1 MKKFSTRVSTRL
13 RRGTVAVVV
22 ALVAV
27 VGIAIYPASAVS
39 TPASSL
45 TSSWLAAQVGPT
57 GEVSV
62 SGSTQSVVT
71 QTMYVAQG
79 LAATGEQRDALD
91 RAMSFLSL
99 GASIEEWVTNDGS
112 GGTVAPAGADLPERL
127 ASLIL
132 LANTTG
138 SDPRS
143 FGAPAVN
150 LVARAQAMYGQDVPG
165 YYGYQEP
172 WSSVQD
178 QSLMVIALQAV
189 GSTPPAAAIDWIV
202 DQQCIGGTNPQS
214 SLGGW
219 QASRTTTANV
229 LDDCGAPDPLSFS
242 GADTNSTAF
251 AIQALQYLGRT
262 APVAS
267 AVTFLQSAQA
277 TSGSGAGGFPWFTG
291 GDVDA
296 NSTAL
301 VLQAIT
307 AMGQSPSKWSV
318 CGSTPLAVLQSFQ
331 LLSPA
336 SDAGSLFASWN
347 PGVPDL
353 LASYQG
359 AWGLSLSAF
368 PFPVLAQRA
377 VVTEPLLAP
386 PLTGCEPVAAPAF
399 TG

>member
-1 MKKFSTRVSTRL
+1 MNTLSLRVSARI

-22 ALVAV
+22 ALVALL
-27 VGIAIYPASAVS
+27 GSTNLPASAVS
-39 TPASSL
+39 TPESSL
-45 TSSWLAAQVGPT
+45 TSAWLASQVGPT
-57 GEVSV
+57 GQVNI
-62 SGSTQSVVT
+62 SGATQSVVT

-99 GASIEEWVTNDGS
+99 GPNIEEWVTNDGS
-112 GGTVAPAGADLPERL
+112 GGTVAPPGADLPERL

-138 SDPRS
+138 GNSRS
-143 FGAPAVN
+143 FGVPAVD
-150 LVARAQAMYGQDVPG
+150 LVARAEAMFSQVVPG
-165 YYGYQEP
+165 FYGYQEP

-189 GSTPPAAAIDWIV
+189 GATPPEAAIDWLV
-202 DQQCIGGTNPQS
+202 NQQCTGGTNPLG

-219 QASRTTTANV
+219 QASRSTTGNV
-229 LDDCGAPDPLSFS
+229 LDDCGAPDPLNYS

-251 AIQALQYLGRT
+251 AIQALQFFGRT
-262 APVAS
+262 APVA
-267 AVTFLQSAQA
+267 AAATFLQSAQA
-277 TSGSGAGGFPWFTG
+277 NSGANAGGFPWFSG

-307 AMGQSPSKWSV
+307 AMGQSPSMWSV
-318 CGSTPLAVLQSFQ
+318 GSANPLGVLQSFQ

-336 SDAGSLFASWN
+336 SDAGAFFASWN

-359 AWGLSLSAF
+359 VWGLSLSAF
-368 PFPVLAQRA
+368 PFPVLAPRT
-377 VVTEPLLAP
+377 VDT
-386 PLTGCEPVAAPAF
+386 EPVAAPAF

>member
-1 MKKFSTRVSTRL
+1 MNTFSARISTRI

-27 VGIAIYPASAVS
+27 VGLSNLPASAVS

-45 TSSWLAAQVGPT
+45 TSAWLASQVGPT
-57 GEVSV
+57 GEVNI

-79 LAATGEQRDALD
+79 LSATGEQRDALD

-112 GGTVAPAGADLPERL
+112 GGTAAPSGADLPERL

-138 SDPRS
+138 SNPRS
-143 FGAPAVN
+143 FGAPAVD
-150 LVARAQAMYGQDVPG
+150 LVARAEAMYGQVVPG
-165 YYGYQEP
+165 FYGYQEP

-189 GSTPPAAAIDWIV
+189 GATPPTLAIDWLA
-202 DQQCIGGTNPQS
+202 DQQCTGGSNPQS

-219 QASRTTTANV
+219 QASRATTGNS
-229 LDDCGAPDPLSFS
+229 LDDCSAPDPLNYS
-242 GADTNSTAF
+242 GPDTNSTAF

-262 APVAS
+262 APLA
-267 AVTFLQSAQA
+267 AAATFLQNAQA
-277 TSGSGAGGFPWFTG
+277 ASGPSAGGFPWFAG

-307 AMGQSPSKWSV
+307 AMGQIPSAWSV
-318 CGSTPLAVLQSFQ
+318 GGATPLAVLESFQ
-331 LLSPA
+331 LSSPA

-359 AWGLSLSAF
+359 VWGLSLSAF
-368 PFPVLAQRA
+368 PFPVLAGRT
-377 VVTEPLLAP
+377 VVTEAL
-386 PLTGCEPVAAPAF
+386 AAPAF

>member
-1 MKKFSTRVSTRL
+1 MNTFSTRVSTRI

-27 VGIAIYPASAVS
+27 VGLSNLPASAVS

-45 TSSWLAAQVGPT
+45 TSAWLASQVGPS
-57 GEVSV
+57 GEVNI

-79 LAATGEQRDALD
+79 LSATGEQRDALD

-112 GGTVAPAGADLPERL
+112 GGTAAPSGADLPERL

-138 SDPRS
+138 SNPRS
-143 FGAPAVN
+143 FGEPAVD
-150 LVARAQAMYGQDVPG
+150 LVARAEAMYGQVVPG
-165 YYGYQEP
+165 FYGYQEP

-189 GSTPPAAAIDWIV
+189 GATPPTLAIDWLA
-202 DQQCIGGTNPQS
+202 DQQCTGGSNPQS

-219 QASRTTTANV
+219 QASRATTGNS
-229 LDDCGAPDPLSFS
+229 LDDCSAPDPLNYS
-242 GADTNSTAF
+242 GPDTNSTAF

-262 APVAS
+262 APIA
-267 AVTFLQSAQA
+267 AAATFLQNSQA
-277 TSGSGAGGFPWFTG
+277 TSGPSAGGFPWFAG

-307 AMGQSPSKWSV
+307 AMGQSPSVWSV
-318 CGSTPLAVLQSFQ
+318 GGATPLAVLESFQ
-331 LLSPA
+331 LSSPA

-359 AWGLSLSAF
+359 VWGLSLSAF
-368 PFPVLAQRA
+368 PFPVLAGRA
-377 VVTEPLLAP
+377 VVTEAL
-386 PLTGCEPVAAPAF
+386 AAPAF

>member
-1 MKKFSTRVSTRL
+1 MNTFSARISTRI

-27 VGIAIYPASAVS
+27 VGLSNLPASAVS

-45 TSSWLAAQVGPT
+45 TSAWLASQVGPS
-57 GEVSV
+57 GEVNI

-79 LAATGEQRDALD
+79 LSATGEQRDALD

-112 GGTVAPAGADLPERL
+112 GGTAAPSGADLPERL

-138 SDPRS
+138 SNPRS
-143 FGAPAVN
+143 FGEPGVD
-150 LVARAQAMYGQDVPG
+150 LVARAEAMYGQVVPG
-165 YYGYQEP
+165 FYGYQEP

-189 GSTPPAAAIDWIV
+189 EATPPAAAIDWIV
-202 DQQCIGGTNPQS
+202 DQQCSGGTNPQS

-219 QASRTTTANV
+219 QASRTTTGNS
-229 LDDCGAPDPLSFS
+229 LDDCSAPDPLNYS
-242 GADTNSTAF
+242 GPDTNSTAF

-262 APVAS
+262 APLA
-267 AVTFLQSAQA
+267 AAATFLQNAQA
-277 TSGSGAGGFPWFTG
+277 ASGPSAGGFPWFAG

-307 AMGQSPSKWSV
+307 AMGQSPSVWSV
-318 CGSTPLAVLQSFQ
+318 GGATPLAVLESFQ
-331 LLSPA
+331 LSSPA

-359 AWGLSLSAF
+359 VWGLSLSAF
-368 PFPVLAQRA
+368 PFPVLAGRT
-377 VVTEPLLAP
+377 VVTEAL
-386 PLTGCEPVAAPAF
+386 AAPAF

>member
-1 MKKFSTRVSTRL
+1 MNTFSTRISTRI

-27 VGIAIYPASAVS
+27 VGLSNLPASAVS

-45 TSSWLAAQVGPT
+45 TSAWLASQVGPT
-57 GEVSV
+57 GEVNI

-79 LAATGEQRDALD
+79 LSATGEQRDALD

-112 GGTVAPAGADLPERL
+112 GGTAAPSGADLPERL

-138 SDPRS
+138 SNPRS
-143 FGAPAVN
+143 FGEPAVD
-150 LVARAQAMYGQDVPG
+150 LVARAEAMYGQVVPG
-165 YYGYQEP
+165 FYGYQEP

-189 GSTPPAAAIDWIV
+189 GATPPTLAIDWLA
-202 DQQCIGGTNPQS
+202 DQQCTGGSNPQS

-219 QASRTTTANV
+219 QASRTTTGNS
-229 LDDCGAPDPLSFS
+229 LDDCSAPDPLNYS
-242 GADTNSTAF
+242 GPDTNSTAF

-262 APVAS
+262 APLAAAATV
-267 AVTFLQSAQA
+267 LQNAQA
-277 TSGSGAGGFPWFTG
+277 TSGPSAGGFPWFAG

-296 NSTAL
+296 NTTAL

-307 AMGQSPSKWSV
+307 AMGQIPSAWSV
-318 CGSTPLAVLQSFQ
+318 GGATPLAVLESFQ
-331 LLSPA
+331 LSSPA

-359 AWGLSLSAF
+359 VWGLSLSAF
-368 PFPVLAQRA
+368 PFPVLAGRT
-377 VVTEPLLAP
+377 VVTEAL
-386 PLTGCEPVAAPAF
+386 AAPAF

>member
-1 MKKFSTRVSTRL
+1 MKIFSTRVSTRL

-27 VGIAIYPASAVS
+27 LGITNYPASAVS

-45 TSSWLAAQVGPT
+45 TSAWLASQVGPS

-91 RAMSFLSL
+91 RAMSYLSL
-99 GASIEEWVTNDGS
+99 NSSIEEWVTNDGS
-112 GGTVAPAGADLPERL
+112 GGTVAPPGADLPERL
-127 ASLIL
+127 AALIL
-132 LANTTG
+132 LVNTTRG
-138 SDPRS
+138 NPRA
-143 FGAPAVN
+143 FGTPAVD
-150 LVARAQAMYGQDVPG
+150 LVARAQAMYGQVVPG
-165 YYGYQEP
+165 FYGYQEP
-172 WSSVQD
+172 WSSIQD

-189 GSTPPAAAIDWIV
+189 GATPPTAAIDWLV
-202 DQQCIGGTNPQS
+202 DQQCVGGSNPQS

-219 QASRTTTANV
+219 QAFRASNGNV
-229 LDDCGAPDPLSFS
+229 IQDCDAPDPINYV

-251 AIQALQYLGRT
+251 AVQALQLFGRT

-277 TSGSGAGGFPWFTG
+277 MSGSGAGGFPWFTG

-307 AMGQSPSKWSV
+307 AMGQSPSSWSV
-318 CGSTPLAVLQSFQ
+318 GGVDPLEALETFQ
-331 LLSPA
+331 LSSPA
-336 SDAGSLFASWN
+336 SDAGAFFASWN

-359 AWGLSLSAF
+359 VWGLTLTAF
-368 PFPVLAQRA
+368 PFPVLPDRT
-377 VVTEPLLAP
+377 VVSEPL
-386 PLTGCEPVAAPAF
+386 AAPAF

>member
-1 MKKFSTRVSTRL
+1 MNTFSTRISTRI

-27 VGIAIYPASAVS
+27 VGLSNLPASAVS

-45 TSSWLAAQVGPT
+45 TSAWLASQVGPS
-57 GEVSV
+57 GEVNI

-79 LAATGEQRDALD
+79 LSATGEQRDALD

-112 GGTVAPAGADLPERL
+112 GGTAAPSGADLPERL

-138 SDPRS
+138 SNPRS
-143 FGAPAVN
+143 FGEPAVD
-150 LVARAQAMYGQDVPG
+150 LVARAEAMYGQVVPG
-165 YYGYQEP
+165 FYGYQEP

-189 GSTPPAAAIDWIV
+189 GATPPTLAIDWLA
-202 DQQCIGGTNPQS
+202 DQQCTGGSNPQS

-219 QASRTTTANV
+219 QASRATTGNS
-229 LDDCGAPDPLSFS
+229 LDDCSAPDPLNYS
-242 GADTNSTAF
+242 GPDTNSTAF

-262 APVAS
+262 APIA
-267 AVTFLQSAQA
+267 AAATFLQNSQA
-277 TSGSGAGGFPWFTG
+277 TSGPSAGGFPWFAG

-307 AMGQSPSKWSV
+307 AMGQSPSVWSV
-318 CGSTPLAVLQSFQ
+318 GGATPLAVLESFQ
-331 LLSPA
+331 LSSPA

-359 AWGLSLSAF
+359 VWGLSLSAF
-368 PFPVLAQRA
+368 PFPVLAGRA
-377 VVTEPLLAP
+377 VVTEAL
-386 PLTGCEPVAAPAF
+386 AAPAF

>member
-1 MKKFSTRVSTRL
+1 MNTFSPRVSTRIRL
-13 RRGTVAVVV
+13 GTVAVVV

-27 VGIAIYPASAVS
+27 LGTSSCSDSAVS

-45 TSSWLAAQVGPT
+45 TSAWLASQVGPT

-99 GASIEEWVTNDGS
+99 GASIEKWVTNDGS
-112 GGTVAPAGADLPERL
+112 GGTVAPPGADLPERL

-132 LANTTG
+132 LARTTG
-138 SDPRS
+138 GNPRS
-143 FGAPAVN
+143 FGVPAVD
-150 LVARAQAMYGQDVPG
+150 LVARAQAMYGQVVPDF
-165 YYGYQEP
+165 YGYQEP
-172 WSSVQD
+172 FSSVQD

-189 GSTPPAAAIDWIV
+189 GATPPAAAIDWIV
-202 DQQCIGGTNPQS
+202 DQQCIGGSNPQG

-229 LDDCGAPDPLSFS
+229 LDDCGAPDPLSYS

-262 APVAS
+262 APLAS
-267 AVTFLQSAQA
+267 AATFLQGAQA
-277 TSGSGAGGFPWFTG
+277 TSGPNAGGFPFFAG

-307 AMGQSPSKWSV
+307 AMGQSPSMWSV
-318 CGSTPLAVLQSFQ
+318 GGATPLAVLQSFQ

-336 SDAGSLFASWN
+336 SDAGAFFASWN

-359 AWGLSLSAF
+359 EWGLTLTAF
-368 PFPVLAQRA
+368 PFPILAQ
-377 VVTEPLLAP
+377 
-386 PLTGCEPVAAPAF
+386 
-399 TG
+399 

>member
-1 MKKFSTRVSTRL
+1 MNTFSTRVSARI

-27 VGIAIYPASAVS
+27 VGITNFPASAVS

-45 TSSWLAAQVGPT
+45 TSSWLAAQVGLT
-57 GEVSV
+57 GEVNI

-79 LAATGEQRDALD
+79 LAATGEHRDALD

-99 GASIEEWVTNDGS
+99 GTSIDEWVTNDGS
-112 GGTVAPAGADLPERL
+112 GGTVAPPGADLPERL

-138 SDPRS
+138 SNPRS

-150 LVARAQAMYGQDVPG
+150 LVARAQAMYGLVVPG
-165 YYGYQEP
+165 FYGYPEP

-178 QSLMVIALQAV
+178 QSVMVIALQAV
-189 GSTPPAAAIDWIV
+189 GATPPAAAIDWIV
-202 DQQCIGGTNPQS
+202 DQQCMGGTTPQS

-219 QASRTTTANV
+219 QASRVTDGNV
-229 LDDCGAPDPLSFS
+229 LQDCGAPDPLNYS

-262 APVAS
+262 APVA
-267 AVTFLQSAQA
+267 AAATFLQSAQA
-277 TSGSGAGGFPWFTG
+277 TSGPNAGGFPWFSG
-291 GDVDA
+291 GAVDA

-307 AMGQSPSKWSV
+307 AMGQSPSLWSV
-318 CGSTPLAVLQSFQ
+318 AGATPLAVLQSFQ

-336 SDAGSLFASWN
+336 GDAGSLFASWN

-359 AWGLSLSAF
+359 VWGLTLTAF
-368 PFPVLAQRA
+368 PFPVLAERTA
-377 VVTEPLLAP
+377 IIDPI
-386 PLTGCEPVAAPAF
+386 AAPAF

>member
-1 MKKFSTRVSTRL
+1 MNTFSTRVSTRI

-27 VGIAIYPASAVS
+27 VGLSNLPASAVS

-45 TSSWLAAQVGPT
+45 TSAWLASQVGPS
-57 GEVSV
+57 GEVNIS
-62 SGSTQSVVT
+62 SSTQSVVT

-79 LAATGEQRDALD
+79 LSATGEQRDALD

-99 GASIEEWVTNDGS
+99 GVSIEEWVTNDGS
-112 GGTVAPAGADLPERL
+112 GGTAAPSGADLPERL

-138 SDPRS
+138 SNPRS
-143 FGAPAVN
+143 FGEPAVD
-150 LVARAQAMYGQDVPG
+150 LVARAEAMYGQVVPG
-165 YYGYQEP
+165 FYGYQEP

-189 GSTPPAAAIDWIV
+189 GATPPTLAIDWLA
-202 DQQCIGGTNPQS
+202 DQQCTGGSNPQS

-219 QASRTTTANV
+219 QASRATTGNS
-229 LDDCGAPDPLSFS
+229 LDDCSAPDPLNYS
-242 GADTNSTAF
+242 GPDTNSTAF

-262 APVAS
+262 APIA
-267 AVTFLQSAQA
+267 AAATFLQNSQA
-277 TSGSGAGGFPWFTG
+277 TSGPSAGGFPWFAG

-307 AMGQSPSKWSV
+307 AMGQSPSVWSV
-318 CGSTPLAVLQSFQ
+318 GGATPLAVLESFQ
-331 LLSPA
+331 LSSPA

-359 AWGLSLSAF
+359 VWGLSLSAF
-368 PFPVLAQRA
+368 PFPVLAGRA
-377 VVTEPLLAP
+377 VVTEAL
-386 PLTGCEPVAAPAF
+386 AAPAF

>member
-1 MKKFSTRVSTRL
+1 MNTFSTRVSARI

-27 VGIAIYPASAVS
+27 VGITNFPASAVS

-45 TSSWLAAQVGPT
+45 TSSWLAAQVGLT
-57 GEVSV
+57 GEVNI

-79 LAATGEQRDALD
+79 LAATGEHRDALD

-99 GASIEEWVTNDGS
+99 GTSIDEWVTNDGS
-112 GGTVAPAGADLPERL
+112 GGTVAPPGADLPERL

-138 SDPRS
+138 SNPRS
-143 FGAPAVN
+143 FGAPTVN
-150 LVARAQAMYGQDVPG
+150 LVARAQAMYGLVVPG
-165 YYGYQEP
+165 FYGYPEP

-189 GSTPPAAAIDWIV
+189 GATPPAAAIDWIV
-202 DQQCIGGTNPQS
+202 DQQCMGGTTPQS

-219 QASRTTTANV
+219 QASRVTDGNV
-229 LDDCGAPDPLSFS
+229 LQDCGAPDPLNYS

-262 APVAS
+262 APVA
-267 AVTFLQSAQA
+267 AAATFLQSAQA
-277 TSGSGAGGFPWFTG
+277 TSEPNAGGFPWFSG
-291 GDVDA
+291 GAVDA

-307 AMGQSPSKWSV
+307 AMGQSPSLWSV
-318 CGSTPLAVLQSFQ
+318 AGATPLAVLQSFQ

-336 SDAGSLFASWN
+336 GDAGSLFASWN

-359 AWGLSLSAF
+359 VWGLTLTAF
-368 PFPVLAQRA
+368 PFPVLAERTA
-377 VVTEPLLAP
+377 IIEPIA
-386 PLTGCEPVAAPAF
+386 TPAF

>member
-1 MKKFSTRVSTRL
+1 MNTFSARISTRI

-27 VGIAIYPASAVS
+27 VGLSNLPASAVS

-45 TSSWLAAQVGPT
+45 TSAWLASQVGPS
-57 GEVSV
+57 GEVNI

-79 LAATGEQRDALD
+79 LSATGEQRDALD

-112 GGTVAPAGADLPERL
+112 GGTAAPSGADLPERL

-138 SDPRS
+138 SNPRS
-143 FGAPAVN
+143 FGEPGVD
-150 LVARAQAMYGQDVPG
+150 LVARAEAMYGQVVPG
-165 YYGYQEP
+165 FYGYQEP

-189 GSTPPAAAIDWIV
+189 GATPPTLAIDWLA
-202 DQQCIGGTNPQS
+202 DQQCTGGSNPQS

-219 QASRTTTANV
+219 QASRATTGNS
-229 LDDCGAPDPLSFS
+229 LDDCSAPDPLNYS
-242 GADTNSTAF
+242 GPDTNSTAF

-262 APVAS
+262 APLA
-267 AVTFLQSAQA
+267 AAATFLQNAQA
-277 TSGSGAGGFPWFTG
+277 ASGPSAGGFPWFAG

-307 AMGQSPSKWSV
+307 AMGQIPSAWSV
-318 CGSTPLAVLQSFQ
+318 GGATPLAVLESFQ
-331 LLSPA
+331 LSSPA

-359 AWGLSLSAF
+359 VWGLSLSAF
-368 PFPVLAQRA
+368 PFPVLAGRT
-377 VVTEPLLAP
+377 VVTEAL
-386 PLTGCEPVAAPAF
+386 AAPAF

>member
-1 MKKFSTRVSTRL
+1 
-13 RRGTVAVVV
+13 
-22 ALVAV
+22 
-27 VGIAIYPASAVS
+27 
-39 TPASSL
+39 
-45 TSSWLAAQVGPT
+45 
-57 GEVSV
+57 
-62 SGSTQSVVT
+62 
-71 QTMYVAQG
+71 MYVAQG

-112 GGTVAPAGADLPERL
+112 GGTVAPPGADLPERL

-132 LANTTG
+132 LVNTTRG
-138 SDPRS
+138 NPRA
-143 FGAPAVN
+143 FGTTAVD
-150 LVARAQAMYGQDVPG
+150 LVARAQAMYGQVVPG
-165 YYGYQEP
+165 FYGYQEP
-172 WSSVQD
+172 WSSIQD

-189 GSTPPAAAIDWIV
+189 GATPPTAAIDWLV
-202 DQQCIGGTNPQS
+202 DQQCVGGSNPQS

-219 QASRTTTANV
+219 QAFRASNGNV
-229 LDDCGAPDPLSFS
+229 IQDCDAPDPINYV

-251 AIQALQYLGRT
+251 AVQALQLFGRT

-307 AMGQSPSKWSV
+307 AMGQSPSFWSV
-318 CGSTPLAVLQSFQ
+318 GGADPLEALEAFQ
-331 LLSPA
+331 LSSPA
-336 SDAGSLFASWN
+336 SDAGAFFASWN

-359 AWGLSLSAF
+359 VWGLTLTAF
-368 PFPVLAQRA
+368 PFPVLPDRT
-377 VVTEPLLAP
+377 VVSEPL
-386 PLTGCEPVAAPAF
+386 AAPVF

>member
-1 MKKFSTRVSTRL
+1 MNTFSTRVSTRI

-27 VGIAIYPASAVS
+27 VGLSNLPASAVS

-45 TSSWLAAQVGPT
+45 TSAWLASQVGPS
-57 GEVSV
+57 GEVNI

-79 LAATGEQRDALD
+79 LSATGEQRGALD

-112 GGTVAPAGADLPERL
+112 GGTAAPSGADLPERL

-138 SDPRS
+138 SNPRS
-143 FGAPAVN
+143 FGEPAVD
-150 LVARAQAMYGQDVPG
+150 LVARAEAMYGQVVPG
-165 YYGYQEP
+165 FYGYQEP

-189 GSTPPAAAIDWIV
+189 GATPPTLAIDWLA
-202 DQQCIGGTNPQS
+202 DQQCTGGSNPQS

-219 QASRTTTANV
+219 QASRATTGNS
-229 LDDCGAPDPLSFS
+229 LDDCSAPDPLNYS
-242 GADTNSTAF
+242 GPDTNSTAF

-262 APVAS
+262 APIA
-267 AVTFLQSAQA
+267 AAATFLQNSQA
-277 TSGSGAGGFPWFTG
+277 TSGPSAGGFPWFAG

-307 AMGQSPSKWSV
+307 AMGQSPSVWSV
-318 CGSTPLAVLQSFQ
+318 GGATPLAVLESFQ
-331 LLSPA
+331 LSSPA

-359 AWGLSLSAF
+359 VWGLSLSAF
-368 PFPVLAQRA
+368 PFPVLAGRA
-377 VVTEPLLAP
+377 VVTEAL
-386 PLTGCEPVAAPAF
+386 AAPAF

>member
-1 MKKFSTRVSTRL
+1 MNTFSTRISTRI

-22 ALVAV
+22 VLVAV
-27 VGIAIYPASAVS
+27 VGLSNLPASAVS

-45 TSSWLAAQVGPT
+45 TSAWLASQVGPS
-57 GEVSV
+57 GEVNI

-79 LAATGEQRDALD
+79 LSATGEQRDALD

-112 GGTVAPAGADLPERL
+112 GGTAAPSGADLPERL

-138 SDPRS
+138 SNPRS
-143 FGAPAVN
+143 FGEPGVD
-150 LVARAQAMYGQDVPG
+150 LVARAEAMYGQVVPG
-165 YYGYQEP
+165 FYGYQEP

-189 GSTPPAAAIDWIV
+189 GATPPTLAIDWLA
-202 DQQCIGGTNPQS
+202 DQQCTGGSNPQS

-219 QASRTTTANV
+219 QASRTTTGNS
-229 LDDCGAPDPLSFS
+229 LDDCSAPDPLNYS
-242 GADTNSTAF
+242 GPDTNSTAF

-262 APVAS
+262 APLA
-267 AVTFLQSAQA
+267 AAATFLQNAQA
-277 TSGSGAGGFPWFTG
+277 ASGPSAGGFPWFAG

-307 AMGQSPSKWSV
+307 AMGQIPSAWSV
-318 CGSTPLAVLQSFQ
+318 GGATPLAVLESFQ
-331 LLSPA
+331 LSSPA

-359 AWGLSLSAF
+359 VWGLSLSAF
-368 PFPVLAQRA
+368 PFPVLAGRT
-377 VVTEPLLAP
+377 VVTEAL
-386 PLTGCEPVAAPAF
+386 AAPAF

>member
-1 MKKFSTRVSTRL
+1 MNTFSTRVSTRI

-27 VGIAIYPASAVS
+27 VGLSSLPASAVS

-45 TSSWLAAQVGPT
+45 TSAWLASQVGPS
-57 GEVSV
+57 GEVNI

-79 LAATGEQRDALD
+79 LSATGEQRDALD

-99 GASIEEWVTNDGS
+99 GVSIEEWVTNDGS
-112 GGTVAPAGADLPERL
+112 GGTAAPSGADLPERL

-138 SDPRS
+138 SNPRS
-143 FGAPAVN
+143 FGEPAVD
-150 LVARAQAMYGQDVPG
+150 LVARAEAMYGQVVPG
-165 YYGYQEP
+165 FYGYQEP

-189 GSTPPAAAIDWIV
+189 GATPPTLAIDWLA
-202 DQQCIGGTNPQS
+202 DQQCTGGSNPQS

-219 QASRTTTANV
+219 QASRATTGNS
-229 LDDCGAPDPLSFS
+229 LDDCSAPDPLNYS
-242 GADTNSTAF
+242 GPDTNSTAF

-262 APVAS
+262 APIA
-267 AVTFLQSAQA
+267 AAATFLQNSQA
-277 TSGSGAGGFPWFTG
+277 TSGPSAGGFPWFAG

-307 AMGQSPSKWSV
+307 AMGQSPSVWSV
-318 CGSTPLAVLQSFQ
+318 GGATPLAVLESFQ
-331 LLSPA
+331 LSSPA

-359 AWGLSLSAF
+359 VWGLSLSAF
-368 PFPVLAQRA
+368 PFPVLAGRA
-377 VVTEPLLAP
+377 VVTEAL
-386 PLTGCEPVAAPAF
+386 AAPAF

>member
-1 MKKFSTRVSTRL
+1 MNTFSARISTRI

-27 VGIAIYPASAVS
+27 VGLSNLPASAVS

-45 TSSWLAAQVGPT
+45 TSAWLASQVGPS
-57 GEVSV
+57 GEVNI

-79 LAATGEQRDALD
+79 LSATGEQRDALD

-112 GGTVAPAGADLPERL
+112 GGTAAPSGADLPERL

-138 SDPRS
+138 SNPRS
-143 FGAPAVN
+143 FGEPGVD
-150 LVARAQAMYGQDVPG
+150 LVARAEAMYGQVVPG
-165 YYGYQEP
+165 FYGYQEP

-189 GSTPPAAAIDWIV
+189 EATPPAAAIDWIV
-202 DQQCIGGTNPQS
+202 DQQCSGGTNPQS

-219 QASRTTTANV
+219 QASRTTTGNS
-229 LDDCGAPDPLSFS
+229 LDDCSAPDPLNYS
-242 GADTNSTAF
+242 GPDTNSTAF

-262 APVAS
+262 APLA
-267 AVTFLQSAQA
+267 AAATFLQNAQA
-277 TSGSGAGGFPWFTG
+277 TSGPSAGGFPWFAG

-307 AMGQSPSKWSV
+307 AMGQSPSVWSV
-318 CGSTPLAVLQSFQ
+318 GGATPLAVLESFQ
-331 LLSPA
+331 LSSPA

-359 AWGLSLSAF
+359 VWGLSLSAF
-368 PFPVLAQRA
+368 PFPVLAGRA
-377 VVTEPLLAP
+377 VVTEAL
-386 PLTGCEPVAAPAF
+386 AAPAF

>member
-1 MKKFSTRVSTRL
+1 MNTFSARISTRI

-27 VGIAIYPASAVS
+27 VGLSNLPASAVS

-45 TSSWLAAQVGPT
+45 TSAWLASQVGPS
-57 GEVSV
+57 GEVNI

-79 LAATGEQRDALD
+79 LSATGEQRDALD

-112 GGTVAPAGADLPERL
+112 GGTAAPSGADLPERL

-138 SDPRS
+138 SNPRS
-143 FGAPAVN
+143 FGEPGVD
-150 LVARAQAMYGQDVPG
+150 LVARAEAMYGQVVPG
-165 YYGYQEP
+165 FYGYQEP

-189 GSTPPAAAIDWIV
+189 EATPPAAAIDWIV
-202 DQQCIGGTNPQS
+202 DQQCSGGTNPQS

-219 QASRTTTANV
+219 QASRTTTGNS
-229 LDDCGAPDPLSFS
+229 LDDCSAPDPLNYS
-242 GADTNSTAF
+242 GPDTNSTAF

-262 APVAS
+262 APLA
-267 AVTFLQSAQA
+267 AAATFLQNAQA
-277 TSGSGAGGFPWFTG
+277 ASGPSAGGFPWFAG

-307 AMGQSPSKWSV
+307 AMGQIPSAWSV
-318 CGSTPLAVLQSFQ
+318 GGATPLAVLESFQ
-331 LLSPA
+331 LSSPA

-359 AWGLSLSAF
+359 VWGLSLSAF
-368 PFPVLAQRA
+368 PFPVLAGRT
-377 VVTEPLLAP
+377 VVTEAL
-386 PLTGCEPVAAPAF
+386 AAPAF

>member
-1 MKKFSTRVSTRL
+1 MNNFSTRVSTRI

-22 ALVAV
+22 ALVALL
-27 VGIAIYPASAVS
+27 GTTNLPASAVS

-45 TSSWLAAQVGPT
+45 TSAWLASQVGSS
-57 GEVSV
+57 GEVNI
-62 SGSTQSVVT
+62 SGSTQSIVT

-79 LAATGEQRDALD
+79 LSATGEQRDALD

-99 GASIEEWVTNDGS
+99 GTSIEEWVTNDGS
-112 GGTVAPAGADLPERL
+112 GGTAAPSGADLPERL

-138 SDPRS
+138 SNPRS
-143 FGAPAVN
+143 FGVPAVD
-150 LVARAQAMYGQDVPG
+150 LVARAQAMYGQVVPG
-165 YYGYQEP
+165 FYGYQEP

-189 GSTPPAAAIDWIV
+189 GATPPALAIDWLA
-202 DQQCIGGTNPQS
+202 DQQCTGGSNPQS

-219 QASRTTTANV
+219 QASRATTGNS
-229 LDDCGAPDPLSFS
+229 LDDCSAPDPLNYS
-242 GADTNSTAF
+242 GPDTNSTAF

-262 APVAS
+262 APLA
-267 AVTFLQSAQA
+267 AAATFLQNAQA
-277 TSGSGAGGFPWFTG
+277 TSGPSVGGFPWFAG

-307 AMGQSPSKWSV
+307 AMGQSPSMWSV
-318 CGSTPLAVLQSFQ
+318 GGATPLAVLQSFQ

-359 AWGLSLSAF
+359 VWGLSLSAF
-368 PFPVLAQRA
+368 PFPVLAER
-377 VVTEPLLAP
+377 T
-386 PLTGCEPVAAPAF
+386 VAAESLATPAF

>member
-1 MKKFSTRVSTRL
+1 
-13 RRGTVAVVV
+13 
-22 ALVAV
+22 
-27 VGIAIYPASAVS
+27 
-39 TPASSL
+39 
-45 TSSWLAAQVGPT
+45 
-57 GEVSV
+57 
-62 SGSTQSVVT
+62 
-71 QTMYVAQG
+71 
-79 LAATGEQRDALD
+79 
-91 RAMSFLSL
+91 MSFLSL

-112 GGTVAPAGADLPERL
+112 GGTAAPSGADLPERL

-138 SDPRS
+138 SNPRS
-143 FGAPAVN
+143 FGEPGVD
-150 LVARAQAMYGQDVPG
+150 LVARAEAMYGQVVPG
-165 YYGYQEP
+165 FYGYQEP

-189 GSTPPAAAIDWIV
+189 GATPPTLAIDWLA
-202 DQQCIGGTNPQS
+202 DQQCTGGSNPQS

-219 QASRTTTANV
+219 QASRATTGNS
-229 LDDCGAPDPLSFS
+229 LDDCSAPDPLNYS
-242 GADTNSTAF
+242 GPDTNSTAF

-262 APVAS
+262 APLA
-267 AVTFLQSAQA
+267 AAATFLQNAQA
-277 TSGSGAGGFPWFTG
+277 TSGPSAGGFPWFAG

-307 AMGQSPSKWSV
+307 AMGQSPSVWSV
-318 CGSTPLAVLQSFQ
+318 GGATPLAVLESFQ
-331 LLSPA
+331 LSSPA

-359 AWGLSLSAF
+359 VWGLSLSAF
-368 PFPVLAQRA
+368 PFPVLAGRT
-377 VVTEPLLAP
+377 VVTEAL
-386 PLTGCEPVAAPAF
+386 AAPAF

>member
-1 MKKFSTRVSTRL
+1 MNTFSARISTRI

-27 VGIAIYPASAVS
+27 VGLSNLPASAVS

-45 TSSWLAAQVGPT
+45 TSAWLASQVGPS
-57 GEVSV
+57 GEVNI

-79 LAATGEQRDALD
+79 LSATGEQRDALD

-112 GGTVAPAGADLPERL
+112 GGTAAPSGADLPERL

-138 SDPRS
+138 SNPRS
-143 FGAPAVN
+143 FGEPAVD
-150 LVARAQAMYGQDVPG
+150 LVARAEAMYGQVVPG
-165 YYGYQEP
+165 FYGYQEP

-189 GSTPPAAAIDWIV
+189 GATPPTLAIDWIV
-202 DQQCIGGTNPQS
+202 DQQCSGGTNPQS

-219 QASRTTTANV
+219 QASRTTTGNS
-229 LDDCGAPDPLSFS
+229 LDDCSAPDPLNYS
-242 GADTNSTAF
+242 GPDTNSTAF

-262 APVAS
+262 APLA
-267 AVTFLQSAQA
+267 AAATFLQNAQA
-277 TSGSGAGGFPWFTG
+277 ASGPSAGGFPWFAG

-307 AMGQSPSKWSV
+307 AMGQSPSVWSV
-318 CGSTPLAVLQSFQ
+318 GGATPLAVLESFQ
-331 LLSPA
+331 LSSPA

-359 AWGLSLSAF
+359 VWGLSLSAF
-368 PFPVLAQRA
+368 PFPVLAGRT
-377 VVTEPLLAP
+377 VVTEAL
-386 PLTGCEPVAAPAF
+386 AAPAF

>member
-1 MKKFSTRVSTRL
+1 MNTFSARISTRI

-27 VGIAIYPASAVS
+27 VGLSNLPASAVS

-45 TSSWLAAQVGPT
+45 TSAWLASQVGPS
-57 GEVSV
+57 GEVNI

-79 LAATGEQRDALD
+79 LSATGEQRDALD

-112 GGTVAPAGADLPERL
+112 GGTAAPSGADLPERL

-138 SDPRS
+138 SNPRS
-143 FGAPAVN
+143 FGEPAVD
-150 LVARAQAMYGQDVPG
+150 LVARAEAMYGQVVPG
-165 YYGYQEP
+165 FYGYQEP

-189 GSTPPAAAIDWIV
+189 GATPPTLAIDWLA
-202 DQQCIGGTNPQS
+202 DQQCTGGSNPQS

-219 QASRTTTANV
+219 QASRATTGNS
-229 LDDCGAPDPLSFS
+229 LDDCSAPDPLNYS
-242 GADTNSTAF
+242 GPDTNSTAF

-262 APVAS
+262 APLA
-267 AVTFLQSAQA
+267 AAATFLQNAQA
-277 TSGSGAGGFPWFTG
+277 ASGPSAGGFPWFAG

-307 AMGQSPSKWSV
+307 AMGQIPSAWSV
-318 CGSTPLAVLQSFQ
+318 GGATPLAVLESFQ
-331 LLSPA
+331 LSSPA

-359 AWGLSLSAF
+359 VWGLSLSAF
-368 PFPVLAQRA
+368 PFPVLAGRT
-377 VVTEPLLAP
+377 VVTEAL
-386 PLTGCEPVAAPAF
+386 AAPAF

>member
-1 MKKFSTRVSTRL
+1 
-13 RRGTVAVVV
+13 
-22 ALVAV
+22 
-27 VGIAIYPASAVS
+27 
-39 TPASSL
+39 
-45 TSSWLAAQVGPT
+45 
-57 GEVSV
+57 
-62 SGSTQSVVT
+62 
-71 QTMYVAQG
+71 MYVAQG
-79 LAATGEQRDALD
+79 LGATGEHRDALD

-99 GASIEEWVTNDGS
+99 GTSIDEWVTNDGS
-112 GGTVAPAGADLPERL
+112 GGTVAPPGADLPERL

-138 SDPRS
+138 SNPRS

-150 LVARAQAMYGQDVPG
+150 LVARAQAMYGLVAPG
-165 YYGYQEP
+165 FYGYQEP

-189 GSTPPAAAIDWIV
+189 GATPPAAAIDWIV
-202 DQQCIGGTNPQS
+202 DQQCMGGTTPQS

-219 QASRTTTANV
+219 QASRVTDGNV
-229 LDDCGAPDPLSFS
+229 LQDCGAPNPSSYS

-262 APVAS
+262 ASVA
-267 AVTFLQSAQA
+267 AAATFLQSAQA
-277 TSGSGAGGFPWFTG
+277 TSGPNAGGFPWFSG
-291 GDVDA
+291 GAVDA

-307 AMGQSPSKWSV
+307 AMGQSPSLWSIA
-318 CGSTPLAVLQSFQ
+318 GATPLAVLQSFQ

-336 SDAGSLFASWN
+336 GDAGSLFASWN

-359 AWGLSLSAF
+359 VWGLTLTAF
-368 PFPVLAQRA
+368 PFPVLAERTA
-377 VVTEPLLAP
+377 IIEPI
-386 PLTGCEPVAAPAF
+386 AAPAF

>member
-1 MKKFSTRVSTRL
+1 MNTFSTRVSTRI

-27 VGIAIYPASAVS
+27 VGLSNLPASAVS

-45 TSSWLAAQVGPT
+45 TSAWLASQVGPS
-57 GEVSV
+57 GEVNI

-79 LAATGEQRDALD
+79 LSATGEQRDALD

-99 GASIEEWVTNDGS
+99 GVSIEEWVTNDGS
-112 GGTVAPAGADLPERL
+112 GGTAAPSGADLPERL

-138 SDPRS
+138 SNPRS
-143 FGAPAVN
+143 FGEPAVD
-150 LVARAQAMYGQDVPG
+150 LVARAEAMYGQVVPG
-165 YYGYQEP
+165 FYGYQEP

-189 GSTPPAAAIDWIV
+189 GATPPTLAIDWLA
-202 DQQCIGGTNPQS
+202 DQQCTGGSNPQS

-219 QASRTTTANV
+219 QASRATTGNS
-229 LDDCGAPDPLSFS
+229 LDDCSAPDPLNYS
-242 GADTNSTAF
+242 GPDTNSTAF

-262 APVAS
+262 APIA
-267 AVTFLQSAQA
+267 AAATFLQNSQA
-277 TSGSGAGGFPWFTG
+277 TSGPSAGGFPWFAG

-307 AMGQSPSKWSV
+307 AMGQSPSVWSV
-318 CGSTPLAVLQSFQ
+318 GGATPLAVLESFQ
-331 LLSPA
+331 LSSPA

-359 AWGLSLSAF
+359 VWGLSLSAF
-368 PFPVLAQRA
+368 PFPVLAGRA
-377 VVTEPLLAP
+377 VVTEAL
-386 PLTGCEPVAAPAF
+386 AAPAF

>member
-1 MKKFSTRVSTRL
+1 MNTFSARISTRI

-27 VGIAIYPASAVS
+27 VGLSNLPASAVS

-45 TSSWLAAQVGPT
+45 TSAWLASQVGPS
-57 GEVSV
+57 GEVNI

-79 LAATGEQRDALD
+79 LSATGEQRDALD

-112 GGTVAPAGADLPERL
+112 GGTAAPSGADLPERL

-138 SDPRS
+138 SNPRS
-143 FGAPAVN
+143 FGEPGVD
-150 LVARAQAMYGQDVPG
+150 LVARAEAMYGQVVPG
-165 YYGYQEP
+165 FYGYQEP

-189 GSTPPAAAIDWIV
+189 EATPPAAAIDWIV
-202 DQQCIGGTNPQS
+202 DQQCSGGTNPQS

-219 QASRTTTANV
+219 QASRTTTGNS
-229 LDDCGAPDPLSFS
+229 LDDCSAPDPLNYS
-242 GADTNSTAF
+242 GTDTNSTAF
-251 AIQALQYLGRT
+251 AIKALQYLGRT
-262 APVAS
+262 APLA
-267 AVTFLQSAQA
+267 AAATFLQNAQA
-277 TSGSGAGGFPWFTG
+277 ASGPSAGGFPWFAG

-307 AMGQSPSKWSV
+307 AMGQSPSVWSV
-318 CGSTPLAVLQSFQ
+318 GGATPLAVLESFQ
-331 LLSPA
+331 LSSPA

-359 AWGLSLSAF
+359 VWGLSLSAF
-368 PFPVLAQRA
+368 PFPVLAGRT
-377 VVTEPLLAP
+377 VVTEAL
-386 PLTGCEPVAAPAF
+386 AAPAF

>member
-1 MKKFSTRVSTRL
+1 MNTFSPRVSTRIRL
-13 RRGTVAVVV
+13 GTVAVVV

-27 VGIAIYPASAVS
+27 LGTSSCSDSAVS

-45 TSSWLAAQVGPT
+45 TSAWLASQVGPT

-99 GASIEEWVTNDGS
+99 GASIDEWVTNDGS
-112 GGTVAPAGADLPERL
+112 GGTVAPPGADLPERL

-132 LANTTG
+132 LARTTG
-138 SDPRS
+138 GNPRS
-143 FGAPAVN
+143 FGVPAVD
-150 LVARAQAMYGQDVPG
+150 LVARAQAMYGQVVPDF
-165 YYGYQEP
+165 YGYQEP

-189 GSTPPAAAIDWIV
+189 GATPPAAAIDWIV
-202 DQQCIGGTNPQS
+202 DQQCIGGSNPQG

-229 LDDCGAPDPLSFS
+229 LDDCGAPDPLSYS

-262 APVAS
+262 APLAS
-267 AVTFLQSAQA
+267 AATFLQGAQA
-277 TSGSGAGGFPWFTG
+277 TSGPNAGGFPFFAG

-307 AMGQSPSKWSV
+307 AMGQSPSMWSV
-318 CGSTPLAVLQSFQ
+318 GGATPLAVLQSFQ

-336 SDAGSLFASWN
+336 SDAGAFFASWN

-359 AWGLSLSAF
+359 EWGLTLTAF
-368 PFPVLAQRA
+368 PFPILAQ
-377 VVTEPLLAP
+377 
-386 PLTGCEPVAAPAF
+386 
-399 TG
+399 

>member
-1 MKKFSTRVSTRL
+1 MNIFSARVSTRI

-22 ALVAV
+22 VLVAIL
-27 VGIAIYPASAVS
+27 GATNLPASAVS

-45 TSSWLAAQVGPT
+45 TSAWLAAQVGPT
-57 GEVSV
+57 GEVNV
-62 SGSTQSVVT
+62 SGATQSIVT

-99 GASIEEWVTNDGS
+99 GTSIDEWVTNDGS
-112 GGTVAPAGADLPERL
+112 GGTVAPPGADLPERL

-132 LANTTG
+132 LARTTG
-138 SDPRS
+138 GNPRS
-143 FGAPAVN
+143 FGAPAVD
-150 LVARAQAMYGQDVPG
+150 LVARAQAMYGEVVPG
-165 YYGYQEP
+165 FYGYQEP

-178 QSLMVIALQAV
+178 QSLMVIALHAV
-189 GSTPPAAAIDWIV
+189 GATPPAAAVDWLV
-202 DQQCIGGTNPQS
+202 DQQCVGGTNPQS

-219 QASRTTTANV
+219 QASRTSTAIL
-229 LDDCGAPDPLSFS
+229 LDDCGSPDPLSYS
-242 GADTNSTAF
+242 GPDTNSTAF

-262 APVAS
+262 APVAA
-267 AVTFLQSAQA
+267 AVEFLQNAQA
-277 TSGSGAGGFPWFTG
+277 TSGSSAGGFPWFTG

-307 AMGQSPSKWSV
+307 AMGQSPSMWSV
-318 CGSTPLAVLQSFQ
+318 DGVDPLAALKTFQ

-336 SDAGSLFASWN
+336 SDAGAFFASWN

-359 AWGLSLSAF
+359 VWGLTLTAF
-368 PFPVLAQRA
+368 PFPVLPDRT
-377 VVTEPLLAP
+377 VVS
-386 PLTGCEPVAAPAF
+386 EPVVAPAF

>member
-1 MKKFSTRVSTRL
+1 MNNFSTRVSTRI

-22 ALVAV
+22 ALVALL
-27 VGIAIYPASAVS
+27 GTMNLPASAVS

-45 TSSWLAAQVGPT
+45 TSAWLASQVGSS
-57 GEVSV
+57 GEVNI
-62 SGSTQSVVT
+62 SGSTQSIVT

-79 LAATGEQRDALD
+79 LSATGEQRDALD

-99 GASIEEWVTNDGS
+99 GTSIEEWVTNDGS
-112 GGTVAPAGADLPERL
+112 GGTAAPSGADLPERL

-138 SDPRS
+138 SNPRS
-143 FGAPAVN
+143 FGVPAVD
-150 LVARAQAMYGQDVPG
+150 LVARAQAMYGQVVPG
-165 YYGYQEP
+165 FYGYQEP

-189 GSTPPAAAIDWIV
+189 GATPPALAIDWLA
-202 DQQCIGGTNPQS
+202 DQQCLGGSNPQS

-219 QASRTTTANV
+219 QASRASTGNS
-229 LDDCGAPDPLSFS
+229 LDDCSEPDPLNYS
-242 GADTNSTAF
+242 GPDTNSTAF

-262 APVAS
+262 APLA
-267 AVTFLQSAQA
+267 AAATFLQNAQA
-277 TSGSGAGGFPWFTG
+277 TSGPSVGGFPWFAG

-307 AMGQSPSKWSV
+307 AMGQSPSMWSV
-318 CGSTPLAVLQSFQ
+318 GGATPLAVLQSFQ

-359 AWGLSLSAF
+359 VWGLSLSAF
-368 PFPVLAQRA
+368 PFPVLAERTGD
-377 VVTEPLLAP
+377 TEPI
-386 PLTGCEPVAAPAF
+386 AAPAF